1 MSIYKIT
8 RFLCLACVMA
18 LAFSSSASHSAEVG
32 APANDTQ
39 NGVTQNSIE
48 SLEHITL
55 ENGRIVLK
63 LGMKTP
69 LKSVPTGF
77 TINQPPR
84 IVLDFTGTTN
94 GLGKNLYEVQEHAL
108 RNLNIVQAG
117 SRTRLVLNLNK
128 AASHEAKLEGKYLLV
143 TVQPSEAIAA
153 APNATQR
160 FAETNI
166 DVPQTHAL
174 KAVDFRRG
182 ANGEGRIVID
192 LSDAN
197 AGIDIRNMGKNL
209 VVDFLNTTVPRDLE
223 RRLDV
228 ADFTTPVEAVET
240 FSQGNNTR
248 MNIVSQGLWEYSA
261 YQTDNQ
267 FIVDVRKV
275 VVDPNKL
282 VQSGK
287 PGYSGEKLS
296 LAFQNQDVRAILQ
309 VFTEFTGMNIV
320 VSDSVTGSLTLR
332 LKDVPWDQALDIILN
347 ARGLDKRKNGNVVW
361 VAPRDEL
368 ALKEKQELEF
378 KHDISNLEPLTTE
391 LFKLRFATASNIAE
405 QITGKSLTKD
415 TEGDVT
421 SKNQGKSTTKEIGKA
436 KSMLSEK
443 GSVNADDRTNSIYI
457 KDTASVIEE
466 IRAFINGIDIPVR
479 QVMIEARIVEATDNF
494 AKSLGTRLGMLDR
507 SNSGISLGGDNR
519 VSIGGNLAG
528 TGVNTSTQSSSTGG
542 GTSNNANNTT
552 SKDVSFANGAASIN
566 SASGSTGST
575 NSSSD
580 SSFSTSDNKDFNN
593 GLLNVNLPS
602 TSLGSPAGVLSMIL
616 FKQGAS
622 RFLNLELS
630 ALQADG
636 KGKIV
641 SNPRV
646 VAPNN
651 SQATIEQG
659 VNLPCTRQTGYSYY
673 TDWRKASLQLVVK
686 PRITPDD
693 SILLDLMVAKDTA
706 GELVGGCRAINTKQI
721 TTQVLVENG
730 GTAVIGGIYLQEEHE
745 DVVKVPLLGDIPVL
759 GNLFKTTNRSDNKT
773 ELLIFITPKI
783 LNESMSIH

>member
-1 MSIYKIT
+1 MSIFNSI
-8 RFLCLACVMA
+8 RFLCQACVLA
-18 LAFSSSASHSAEVG
+18 LVFSSGVSYSEEAGTA
-32 APANDTQ
+32 ANAAQ
-39 NGVTQNSIE
+39 NGGAQNSIE
-48 SLEHITL
+48 SLEHTTL

-63 LGMKTP
+63 LGMKLP
-69 LKSVPTGF
+69 LKSVPPGF

-84 IVLDFTGTTN
+84 IVLDFIGTKN
-94 GLGKNLYEVQEHAL
+94 GLGKNTYEVQEHAL

-117 SRTRLVLNLNK
+117 SRTRVVMNLNK
-128 AASHEAKLEGKYLLV
+128 AASHEAKLEGKYVLV
-143 TVQPSEAIAA
+143 TVQPSEAMAA

-160 FAETNI
+160 FAETSI

-174 KAVDFRRG
+174 KNIDFRRG
-182 ANGEGRIVID
+182 TNGEGRVIID

-197 AGIDIRNMGKNL
+197 AGIDIRNMGGSL
-209 VVDFLNTTVPRDLE
+209 VVDFLNTTISRDLE

-228 ADFTTPVEAVET
+228 ADFTTPVQAVET
-240 FSQGNNTR
+240 FSQGKNTR

-261 YQTDNQ
+261 YQTDTQ

-421 SKNQGKSTTKEIGKA
+421 TKGQSKSTTKEIGKA

-494 AKSLGTRLGMLDR
+494 AKSLGARLGMLDR
-507 SNSGISLGGDNR
+507 SNSGMSLGGDNR
-519 VSIGGNLAG
+519 LSIGGNLAG
-528 TGVNTSTQSSSTGG
+528 TGVNTSTS
-542 GTSNNANNTT
+542 TSNSGGNATTDSNNTS
-552 SKDVSFANGAASIN
+552 SKNVSFANGAASIN
-566 SASGSTGST
+566 SASGSTGSAT
-575 NSSSD
+575 SGSNSSS
-580 SSFSTSDNKDFNN
+580 STADTKGYDNS
-593 GLLNVNLPS
+593 LLNVNLPS
-602 TSLGSPAGVLSMIL
+602 TNLGSPAGVLSMIL

-659 VNLPCTRQTGYSYY
+659 VNLPCTRSTGTTYY

-730 GTAVIGGIYLQEEHE
+730 GTAVIGGIYLQEENE

-759 GNLFKTTNRSDNKT
+759 GNLFKTTYRSDKKT

-783 LNESMSIH
+783 LNESLSIH